1 MAVQF
6 RNKGDTRRYAAA
18 EDAFTS
24 EGGYLAQESDEALET
39 DSGTRSGAPHPS
51 RDFGAAVHRYSAG
64 VEAVLAVFRRGGSL
78 LALRSANHSD
88 R

>member
-6 RNKGDTRRYAAA
+6 RNREDNRRYAAA

-24 EGGYLAQESDEALET
+24 EGGYLVPLDELPRTQAVAYRET
-39 DSGTRSGAPHPS
+39 RLLS
-51 RDFGAAVHRYSAG
+51 RDFIESMGRYATGMRDAVTG
-64 VEAVLAVFRRGGSL
+64 FRRGG
-78 LALRSANHSD
+78 AHPATRATNPTA